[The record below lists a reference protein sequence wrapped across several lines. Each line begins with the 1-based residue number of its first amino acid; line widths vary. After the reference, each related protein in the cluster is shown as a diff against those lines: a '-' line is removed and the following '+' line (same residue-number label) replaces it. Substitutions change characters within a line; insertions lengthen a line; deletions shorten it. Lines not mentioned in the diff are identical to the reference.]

1 MENVEAPKPLDLD
14 GNVNENWRRFKQA
27 WEIYLAIKTTG
38 TDKATDEKYK
48 VALLIHT
55 LGEEAREICNSFSWT
70 SEGDEWKVDKIV
82 ERFADYCADRD
93 SETIHASRFF
103 TCRQAKGQSIDSYY
117 RELQILAKKCN
128 FAQITDRLLKYQVI
142 CGVAN
147 PSVQERLF
155 REPNSSTLEKTFK
168 IIRSA
173 EATDKQAKEM
183 SKEEPETV
191 AFVCKTGNRQG
202 AIPRQNAGQS
212 GGSGAKSRSLKSCP
226 KCGLSRKPKA
236 FPAFNKIC
244 SRCQNL
250 HHFARMCK
258 LTVRGVN
265 LVEAEGAA
273 KWDTHTDEEFFADTV
288 EKTPVSHFAWTVP
301 MTINLKLDT
310 GANVNIIGY
319 QDFLQLK
326 IRPRLHPSKV
336 KLSAYAG
343 SDVPVKGQCVLQITH
358 KGRIYNVSFIVT
370 PAQVQPILG
379 VKDYERL
386 NLVKRVWAV
395 SGEPKFQDCSVEGN
409 MGLDT
414 QDKGV
419 RCNIDKTKFPEQGTG
434 ASCVTSSNA
443 LLAEFPDLFEGLGCL
458 PGEHCIVLNE
468 SATPVVET
476 CRKVPFAL
484 NDKLKVELDRMEK
497 CDAIEKVVEPS
508 EWVNGLVVVHEKDGN
523 LRVCLDPR
531 NLNKDIRREYG
542 FDQQG

>member
-1 MENVEAPKPLDLD
+1 MK
-14 GNVNENWRRFKQA
+14 
-27 WEIYLAIKTTG
+27 I
-38 TDKATDEKYK
+38 
-48 VALLIHT
+48 
-55 LGEEAREICNSFSWT
+55 
-70 SEGDEWKVDKIV
+70 DKIV

-93 SETIHASRFF
+93 SETIHASRFC

-202 AIPRQNAGQS
+202 AIPRQNAGQI

-226 KCGLSRKPKA
+226 KCGLSHKPKA

-250 HHFARMCK
+250 HHFAWMCK

-265 LVEAEGAA
+265 LVEAECAA

-326 IRPRLHPSKV
+326 IRPQLHPSKV
-336 KLSAYAG
+336 KLPAYAG
-343 SDVPVKGQCVLQITH
+343 SDMPVKGQCVLQITH
-358 KGRIYNVSFIVT
+358 KGRMYNVSFIVT

-395 SGEPKFQDCSVEGN
+395 SGEPKFQDCSVEKN
-409 MGLDT
+409 MSLDT